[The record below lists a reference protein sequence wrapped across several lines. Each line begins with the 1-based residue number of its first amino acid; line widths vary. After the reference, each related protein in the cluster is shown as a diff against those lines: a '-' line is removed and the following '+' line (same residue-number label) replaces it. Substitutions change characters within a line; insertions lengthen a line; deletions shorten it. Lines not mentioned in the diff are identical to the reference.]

1 MFLCLCPLVVE
12 NFITFYFITV
22 KWIFKF
28 TKETFFLK
36 SVSVSG
42 SAARQCRVES
52 HDWSYFLDR
61 FDCCSGYGH
70 LKSEFLER
78 LLFCVGQTL
87 LQKYLVL
94 HLETVLMLDC
104 VKHPTNIR
112 VTSVRVWDRG
122 WKRGPGLCLGVQ
134 DLSSKK
140 DFHILFLCVSRVYKL
155 HWRENCGKQ
164 SSVCSV
170 LSTCHVYRPVSS
182 HTYRKSQLR

>member
-1 MFLCLCPLVVE
+1 MSLPPSCGKFYYFL
-12 NFITFYFITV
+12 FYYSKMDFQIHQRD
-22 KWIFKF
+22 
-28 TKETFFLK
+28 FFFNA
-36 SVSVSG
+36 VSVPG

-70 LKSEFLER
+70 LKSEFLDR

-140 DFHILFLCVSRVYKL
+140 DFHILFLRVSRVYKL